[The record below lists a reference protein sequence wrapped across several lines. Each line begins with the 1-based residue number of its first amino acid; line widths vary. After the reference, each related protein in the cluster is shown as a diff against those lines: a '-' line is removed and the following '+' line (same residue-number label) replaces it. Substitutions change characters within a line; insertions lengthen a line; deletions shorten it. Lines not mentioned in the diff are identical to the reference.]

1 MTILPL
7 TRAARSVPPARTERK
22 VRHVLHTPSYCLKRI
37 SSALQRIVDPANTEF
52 KKKIFAL
59 GAQQSLVTNH
69 RVDLSAQA
77 QKRLKQVIDELRT
90 GLEEMSS

>member
-1 MTILPL
+1 VQGIESLL
-7 TRAARSVPPARTERK
+7 LEED
-22 VRHVLHTPSYCLKRI
+22 LL
-37 SSALQRIVDPANTEF
+37 ALQRIVDPASTEF
-52 KKKIFAL
+52 KKKILAF
-59 GAQQSLVTNH
+59 GVQQALVTNH